1 MRKMAF
7 VMVRLVRE
15 ADERRNEDLEKE
27 IFRKLEESHAIP
39 WCEKIEKITV
49 LEAEVVAENPTNQ
62 LWELDKLPLGEVW
75 VSGSVSEGTH
85 EGYIFPIV
93 SFMST
98 DREFVEDIAHM
109 MEAPVYVHD
118 RSPYQKPLYITIA
131 THEYA
136 VATIL
141 HLRPHL
147 TRWNKRAS
155 EILEKYRKSPQLPI
169 PECATM
175 AG

>member
-1 MRKMAF
+1 MAETKPSYPLP
-7 VMVRLVRE
+7 RL
-15 ADERRNEDLEKE
+15 A
-27 IFRKLEESHAIP
+27 
-39 WCEKIEKITV
+39 
-49 LEAEVVAENPTNQ
+49 
-62 LWELDKLPLGEVW
+62 ELDEKLKSVAVAMDTVGHRNPRGRIW

-98 DREFVEDIAHM
+98 DRETVEKVAHA

-118 RSPYQKPLYITIA
+118 RSPYHKPLYITVA

-136 VATIL
+136 VATIVN
-141 HLRPHL
+141 LRPHM
-147 TRWNKRAS
+147 TRWAKRADQ
-155 EILEKYRKSPQLPI
+155 ILKKYRESPQLPI
-169 PECATM
+169 SERATV